1 MALVVGKYILTTAV
15 GTLTAAVLAANMR
28 WFSGSNPR
36 YDFEL
41 LRKAK
46 LVRLDGTNEQISG
59 QDLWKNN
66 GAVIMAVRRPG

>member
-1 MALVVGKYILTTAV
+1 MALVAAKYILTTAV
-15 GTLTAAVLAANMR
+15 GALTAAVLAANMR

-41 LRKAK
+41 LKKAR
-46 LVRLDGTNEQISG
+46 LLRLDGSNEQISG
-59 QDLWKNN
+59 QDLWKDK